1 MDLRVIVTAHNLGLH
16 DASSVTVTE
25 CPVAPQHETDNEQ
38 RHDRH

>member
-1 MDLRVIVTAHNLGLH
+1 MDVRAMVTAQNLGLP

-25 CPVAPQHETDNEQ
+25 CPVAPQRETDNEQ

>member
-1 MDLRVIVTAHNLGLH
+1 MDEHVMVTVQNLGLH
-16 DASSVTVTE
+16 DASTVTVTG